1 MAEMM
6 DERVSRT
13 LYTSVNQGVC
23 VPISASGLKGL
34 QPLWRM
40 THVGKGSR
48 QIRSVPLE
56 EGLALRVVLRVYAGS
71 VFLLVQCRGPLVG
84 SRLVTREVRSGPRV
98 NAVATSDYLRTG
110 TERGNPTV

>member
-1 MAEMM
+1 M
-6 DERVSRT
+6 
-13 LYTSVNQGVC
+13 G

-56 EGLALRVVLRVYAGS
+56 EGLALRVVLRVYEGS
-71 VFLLVQCRGPLVG
+71 VFLLVQVPGTASVDPGLRLAGFGQVLVLTPWQLATTSELARREG
-84 SRLVTREVRSGPRV
+84 IRLS
-98 NAVATSDYLRTG
+98 N
-110 TERGNPTV
+110 

>member
-1 MAEMM
+1 MM

-40 THVGKGSR
+40 MHVGKGSR

-56 EGLALRVVLRVYAGS
+56 EGLALRVVSRVCVGS
-71 VFLLVQCRGPLVG
+71 VLSLVHMSG
-84 SRLVTREVRSGPRV
+84 SFGIPTCDECEADKS
-98 NAVATSDYLRTG
+98 ACSTVATSDYLRTG
-110 TERGNPTV
+110 TEKGNPTV